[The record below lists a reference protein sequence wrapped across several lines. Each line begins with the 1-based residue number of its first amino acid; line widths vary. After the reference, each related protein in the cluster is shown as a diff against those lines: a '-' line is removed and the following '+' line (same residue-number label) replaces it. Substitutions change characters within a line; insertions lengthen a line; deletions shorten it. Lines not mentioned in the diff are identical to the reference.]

1 MLLKNYSILYNSQG
15 GKRGKYDHSN
25 LDRKDKKTMHIYAR
39 NYTLEAF
46 NAFRSAKLKLNQL
59 YVSEM
64 DYLSNRVNETYL
76 KQRGKIKLVIS

>member
-1 MLLKNYSILYNSQG
+1 MP
-15 GKRGKYDHSN
+15 
-25 LDRKDKKTMHIYAR
+25 IYGR

-64 DYLSNRVNETYL
+64 DYLSNHAN
-76 KQRGKIKLVIS
+76 